1 MSTARKARPWDIRTG
16 IVTAVAMLLLMIA
29 TGCATPESRIKKHP
43 EMFSA
48 FPPEV
53 QERVRLG
60 EIRVGDTSDMVYI
73 ALGHPDRVYTRQTS
87 HAALEVWAFT
97 EHNYRHDYR
106 PVRARVA
113 HHDSD
118 GRLRHGY
125 QTDWVR
131 VEWTEEYEALR
142 VEFLD
147 GGATAI
153 EALKH

>member
-1 MSTARKARPWDIRTG
+1 MSTERKARPWHIRTG
-16 IVTAVAMLLLMIA
+16 IVSALAMALLTIM

-43 EMFSA
+43 EMFSV

-73 ALGHPDRVYTRQTS
+73 ALGHPDRVYTRRTS
-87 HAALEVWAFT
+87 NASVEVWAFSG
-97 EHNYRHDYR
+97 HNYRHDYR

-113 HHDSD
+113 YHDSD

-147 GGATAI
+147 GSATAI

>member
-73 ALGHPDRVYTRQTS
+73 ALGHPGAFGPQSIIAANSSSHVSTRRS
-87 HAALEVWAFT
+87 H
-97 EHNYRHDYR
+97 
-106 PVRARVA
+106 
-113 HHDSD
+113 
-118 GRLRHGY
+118 
-125 QTDWVR
+125 
-131 VEWTEEYEALR
+131 
-142 VEFLD
+142 
-147 GGATAI
+147 
-153 EALKH
+153 